1 MASSGVIQWGRGY
14 LTLAG
19 ISGFVVAA
27 DQWSKY
33 LLRLHLAPGE
43 SWSPWEWLAPYARL
57 VHSDNTGAAFGIF
70 QDGATFFTAVAIIVA
85 AAIVYY
91 FPRVPA
97 GQRALRIALALQL
110 GGAVGNLIDRLL
122 QHGRVTDLISL
133 GRFPV
138 FNLADASISIGVA
151 ILLASIIA
159 RRPAPSEPDE
169 PLPEIERT
177 PG

>member
-1 MASSGVIQWGRGY
+1 MAKLVRDY
-14 LTLAG
+14 LGLAG
-19 ISGFVVAA
+19 ISGFVVAL
-27 DQWSKY
+27 DQWSKV
-33 LLRLHLAPGE
+33 LLRLRLAPGE
-43 SWSPWEWLAPYARL
+43 TWSPWEWLAPYARL

-70 QDGATFFTAVAIIVA
+70 QDGALFFTVVAILVS

-97 GQRALRIALALQL
+97 EQRALRLALALQL

-122 QHGRVTDLISL
+122 QAGRVTDLISL
-133 GRFPV
+133 GSFPV

-151 ILLASIIA
+151 ILLGSMLLQK
-159 RRPAPSEPDE
+159 RRPTAPEES
-169 PLPEIERT
+169 LAEIEQT